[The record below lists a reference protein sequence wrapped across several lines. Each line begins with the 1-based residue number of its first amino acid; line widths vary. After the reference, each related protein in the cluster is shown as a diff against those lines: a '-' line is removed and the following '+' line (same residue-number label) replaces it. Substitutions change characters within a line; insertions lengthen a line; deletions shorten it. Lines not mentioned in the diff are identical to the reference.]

1 MYGGENPRYTS
12 PVFTDLG
19 GNNRDN
25 RTKRA
30 EPWSS
35 LKRWLK
41 GKSRK
46 LSIKPPEPELKRGFS
61 VPSDKQT
68 SLL

>member
-1 MYGGENPRYTS
+1 MYGEESSRYTS
-12 PVFTDLG
+12 PVFTDLS

-35 LKRWLK
+35 LKRRLK
-41 GKSRK
+41 GKCRK
-46 LSIKPPEPELKRGFS
+46 LSIKLPEPELKRGFS
-61 VPSDKQT
+61 VPSDQQT
-68 SLL
+68 SIL